1 MSPNTYN
8 PLIAMDRK
16 THNTSKQAPP
26 IVSREF
32 LSWLAAGVLAY
43 SLIVPLLAFES
54 MALAE
59 SILQFGILHQAA
71 MLFLLALATVSIAT
85 EMITRG
91 WQSRY
96 LPSVIAVVLLLASVQ
111 PSTECCTSLVAAI
124 SGMLPWSEVNPLDV
138 SIHLMPIVGC
148 TLIMVEPLVVGENG
162 AGLRSTSRSL
172 NRKSTPESVLND
184 EQVS

>member
-16 THNTSKQAPP
+16 THSTSKQAPP
-26 IVSREF
+26 MVSREF
-32 LSWLAAGVLAY
+32 LFWLAAGVLAY
-43 SLIVPLLAFES
+43 SLIVPLLALES

-71 MLFLLALATVSIAT
+71 MLFLLALATLSIAT

-91 WQSRY
+91 WQLRY
-96 LPSVIAVVLLLASVQ
+96 LPSLFAVVLLLASVQ
-111 PSTECCTSLVAAI
+111 PATECCTSLVAAI
-124 SGMLPWSEVNPLDV
+124 SGMLPWSEVNPLDAI
-138 SIHLMPIVGC
+138 IHMMPIIGC

-162 AGLRSTSRSL
+162 SGLRSTSRSL
-172 NRKSTPESVLND
+172 N
-184 EQVS
+184 